1 MDILALSNLL
11 NDQSCEHFE
20 RDESH
25 TQQQSSPNRQSITT
39 PASFGRPK
47 SIEDINDNQSRKSID
62 DGDIWSSDEIPCCTN
77 TCDLHDE
84 RDEPLYQIYFK
95 QEIGTEDVFLGTDK
109 SPGSFDCTD
118 IVVKIDFPNA
128 NLDELNVDI
137 NSNCL
142 LAESCDKYVKSIVA
156 PHFYCF
162 GTRPTNFL
170 S

>member
-11 NDQSCEHFE
+11 NDQSCEYLD

-25 TQQQSSPNRQSITT
+25 TQQLSSTRQSITT

-47 SIEDINDNQSRKSID
+47 SLEDINDKQTRKCID
-62 DGDIWSSDEIPCCTN
+62 DGDIWSSDEIPSCTN
-77 TCDLHDE
+77 SCEPHDE

-95 QEIGTEDVFLGTDK
+95 QEIGTENVFMGTDK

-118 IVVKIDFPNA
+118 IVVKIHFPNSK
-128 NLDELNVDI
+128 LDELNVDI

-142 LAESCDKYVKSIVA
+142 LAESRDKYVQSILA
-156 PHFYCF
+156 THFYYCF
-162 GTRPTNFL
+162 GTINNH
-170 S
+170 SS